1 MSRSAVNDQYRG
13 ATLMTFTAM
22 CLFDALDERDRRRIV
37 VPFSDDQERSHW
49 NFLPESG
56 RRGIP
61 LRDMTHAQQIMAHR
75 LLCQG
80 LAVEGY
86 AKVLATMNLEH
97 LLREINQ
104 PVMGHLARDFRDPGA
119 YFLTFFGQPQP
130 DSVWGWR
137 LVGHHISLN
146 FTVHE
151 QERISATP
159 MMIGAEPARV
169 GVFRPL
175 AEEEDLAFALLRSL
189 TAEQRD
195 RTVVYHLSPADFV
208 TRTVAQIGE
217 EERPERHGVGRRD
230 IIVQPEDAEALRY
243 IKSHPRGVA
252 FGELDATAQARFT
265 DLLESYVARV
275 HPTML
280 AQEMDR
286 IAAAG
291 TDALHFA
298 WAGGTDYADGHYYR
312 IQGPVTLIE
321 FNNTEDDANHAHSV
335 WRDPTNDFGRDLLME
350 HLVDE
355 HRDGHHHHD
364 HAA

>member
-1 MSRSAVNDQYRG
+1 
-13 ATLMTFTAM
+13 MTFTAM
-22 CLFDALDERDRRRIV
+22 ALYDALDERLRARIV
-37 VPFSDDQERSHW
+37 VPFDDEAERSHW

-56 RRGIP
+56 RRGVP
-61 LRDMTHAQQIMAHR
+61 LRDLAHAQGILVHR
-75 LLCQG
+75 LICQG
-80 LAVEGY
+80 LTVEGY

-97 LLREINQ
+97 LLRELNQ
-104 PVMGHLARDFRDPGA
+104 PRMGHVARDFRDPGG

-130 DSVWGWR
+130 DAVWGWR

-159 MMIGAEPARV
+159 MMIGAEPARI

-189 TAEQRD
+189 SAEQRE
-195 RTVVYHLSPADFV
+195 RTVIHPLSPADFV
-208 TRTVAQIGE
+208 TRTVPVIGE

-230 IIVQPEDAEALRY
+230 IIVTPEDAEALRY
-243 IKSHPRGVA
+243 IKAHPRGVA
-252 FGELDATAQARFT
+252 YGELDAGAQARFA
-265 DLLESYVARV
+265 DLLASYIARV
-275 HPTML
+275 HPSML
-280 AQEMDR
+280 GQEMDR

-291 TDALHFA
+291 LDALHFA
-298 WAGGTDYADGHYYR
+298 WAGGTEEAQGHYYR
-312 IQGPVTLIE
+312 LQGPVTLIE

-350 HLVDE
+350 HLAGE
-355 HRDGHHHHD
+355 HRGGHTHG
-364 HAA
+364 HAG